1 MPTHDLEAHQ
11 KVLNIRSLVMDR
23 TNEIDHYLRFA
34 KMAQETGNHDLSSKV
49 LFNLKEELHG
59 KAKESKADMGLMNEM
74 AKVEIEIF
82 QNIYNSNSYKEAT
95 NGLEKLIFENPNL
108 EPKLKSLC
116 F

>member
-1 MPTHDLEAHQ
+1 
-11 KVLNIRSLVMDR
+11 
-23 TNEIDHYLRFA
+23 
-34 KMAQETGNHDLSSKV
+34 
-49 LFNLKEELHG
+49 
-59 KAKESKADMGLMNEM
+59 MNEM

-116 F
+116 FQKLGQWQFEYYETNKIKLEEQDYQKIIANCHAATQICPENALTWHYFSTTNYEASIYFSRKFANGF